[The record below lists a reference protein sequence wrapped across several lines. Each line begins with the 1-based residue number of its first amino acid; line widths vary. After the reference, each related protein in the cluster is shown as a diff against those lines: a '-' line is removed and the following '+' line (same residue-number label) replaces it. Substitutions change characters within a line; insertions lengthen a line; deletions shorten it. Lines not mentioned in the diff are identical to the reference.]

1 MLAYCNILSS
11 FILENKFS
19 ISLFFL
25 SRKKY
30 NLICDFLKSDD
41 SQAKNPFLFRTAEN
55 GQNINDET
63 RQRST
68 WNRFRKLKVELRE
81 DVSILFAD
89 IVGFTDMSSGKSA
102 AELVELLNDLYGR
115 FDDLAEMC
123 KCEKIATLGDC
134 YYCVS
139 GCVTAQADHAR

>member
-1 MLAYCNILSS
+1 M
-11 FILENKFS
+11 
-19 ISLFFL
+19 
-25 SRKKY
+25 
-30 NLICDFLKSDD
+30 
-41 SQAKNPFLFRTAEN
+41 
-55 GQNINDET
+55 
-63 RQRST
+63 
-68 WNRFRKLKVELRE
+68 ELRE

-139 GCVTAQADHAR
+139 GCVTPQQDHARLVNKMVEFLNNKGKFLLDYRTRLF